1 MIPCFNEEKR
11 LPVAEFETF
20 YAARPEI
27 SYCFI
32 DDGSSDNTLPLLRSL
47 AKDRGDRIS
56 VVSLPVNVGKA
67 EAVRAGV
74 LHALRGQDVDYV
86 GYFDADLAT
95 PLNELD
101 RFISWSIAFPSS
113 AIVFGSR
120 IDRPEA
126 HIIRS
131 PLRYYLGRAFAAA
144 SNLLLGIPAYDTQC
158 GAKLIRASVAGEIFH
173 EPFISRWLF
182 DVELFLRAAIM
193 KEGGPKS
200 FIEVPLNTWTEKG
213 SSRIGIGEA
222 VWIFVDSIL
231 IWERYRKKGKREK
244 GRLAVLRVK

>member
-20 YAARPEI
+20 YAARPDI

-32 DDGSSDNTLPLLRSL
+32 DDGSSDNTLPLLRSF

-56 VVSLPVNVGKA
+56 VISLPVNVGKA

-74 LHALRGQDVDYV
+74 LHALRGQDLDYV

-120 IDRPEA
+120 IVRPGA

-173 EPFISRWLF
+173 EPFINRWLF
-182 DVELFLRAAIM
+182 DVELFLRAAVV
-193 KEGGPKS
+193 KDGEPKS
-200 FIEVPLNTWTEKG
+200 FIEVPLDTWTEKG
-213 SSRIGIGEA
+213 SSRIGIRDA
-222 VWIFVDSIL
+222 ARMIFDFMI
-231 IWERYRKKGKREK
+231 IWRRYGRRRSSRKGC
-244 GRLAVLRVK
+244 LAVIRAS